1 MSRPS
6 GFSSGP
12 LKSRQSKVNRLAFF
26 MRVILWIKIIVV
38 GIASAVIFTFAAL
51 LIGEFLA
58 LALLVLFGL
67 SLAEPL
73 VLGDAHVRV
82 SPLWILMAR
91 SKPLLFFIIGGIG
104 LGLFILLELLRHWLR
119 RRWATDLYIAENFWS

>member
-1 MSRPS
+1 MTPTLRW
-6 GFSSGP
+6 
-12 LKSRQSKVNRLAFF
+12 
-26 MRVILWIKIIVV
+26 RVYV
-38 GIASAVIFTFAAL
+38 AL

-67 SLAEPL
+67 SLVEPL

-104 LGLFILLELLRHWLR
+104 LGLFILLELLRRWLR